1 MKVERAN
8 VPLPYTEFLI
18 QPFGPNGLS
27 QLLNYDIIGFPEE
40 GNQIEL
46 VGGAEWLALQSRK
59 LRVLKLLTPIKG
71 TFGLSTLTLRRAR
84 TAYYTLLLLKTS
96 DVNFKQAQNRQQN
109 KNRVGE
115 GCKMLGDAEHRGSPK
130 LKPEQQSG

>member
-115 GCKMLGDAEHRGSPK
+115 GCKMLGGA
-130 LKPEQQSG
+130 